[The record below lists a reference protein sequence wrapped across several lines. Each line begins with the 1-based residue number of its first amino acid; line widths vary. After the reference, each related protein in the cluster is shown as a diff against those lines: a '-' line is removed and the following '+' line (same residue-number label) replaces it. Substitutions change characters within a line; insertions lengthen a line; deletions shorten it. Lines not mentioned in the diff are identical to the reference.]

1 MTFATTDLCDAHED
15 KLVAG
20 TLRVLDPVLRPYGG
34 AVRFAGPAATLRI
47 FEDNSLVRTALEQD
61 GAGRVLVVDG
71 GGSLRC
77 SLVGGN
83 LGALAEKNGWAGIV
97 VDGCVR
103 DSAELRACNVGV
115 LALATHPRKSDKRG
129 VGERDVPVT
138 LLGARIAPGEWIYAD
153 TDGVL
158 VSATSLT

>member
-71 GGSLRC
+71 GDSLRC
-77 SLVGGN
+77 ALVGGN

-138 LLGARIAPGEWIYAD
+138 LLGARIAPGEWIYSD

>member
-47 FEDNSLVRTALEQD
+47 FEDNSLVSTALEQD

-77 SLVGGN
+77 ALVGGN

>member
-1 MTFATTDLCDAHED
+1 M
-15 KLVAG
+15 
-20 TLRVLDPVLRPYGG
+20 
-34 AVRFAGPAATLRI
+34 
-47 FEDNSLVRTALEQD
+47 
-61 GAGRVLVVDG
+61 
-71 GGSLRC
+71 
-77 SLVGGN
+77 
-83 LGALAEKNGWAGIV
+83 

>member
-61 GAGRVLVVDG
+61 GAGRVLVVDC

-77 SLVGGN
+77 ALVGGN